1 MSNIPKELLYTKD
14 HEWIQLTGDTAVI
27 GITDHAQNA
36 LGDVVYVDLPMVDDE
51 FEVGEEFGT
60 VESVKAV
67 SPLYMPITGVVLESN
82 TELNDQPELINS
94 DCYEDGWLVRIKI
107 THDEREHL
115 LDAET
120 YEQFLTDESE

>member
-14 HEWIQLTGDTAVI
+14 HEWIQFDGDTATI

-36 LGDVVYVDLPMVDDE
+36 LGDIVYVDLPMVDDE
-51 FEVGEEFGT
+51 FEAGEEFGT

-67 SPLYMPITGVVLESN
+67 SPLYMPVACIVVESN
-82 TELNDQPELINS
+82 ADLADQPELINS
-94 DCYEDGWLVRIKI
+94 DCYENGWLVRIKM
-107 THDEREHL
+107 TYDDKESL

-120 YEQFLTDESE
+120 YEQFLTDELE